1 MDTKHSLRGWLEPS
15 RVPLQGRDTSTYT
28 MLAMAV
34 ACYFLISM
42 QIFSAN
48 VTGHPV
54 SLSYMLEPE
63 DSPLTE
69 AEALSSYASGQ
80 FTKIPDLSGQLDI
93 GYQQRPAWVMM
104 EFNPPENLAA
114 DSYFVQLRHAYLNGS
129 FSNIQKSESGDLSI
143 SKTSAFTDT
152 VLPRTQGMNDIRY
165 ISFPMLAS
173 EGETFRALFKLKAHV
188 LSVQFVVQE
197 EKAFLSSALRE
208 LVPIAVLLGGLS
220 FLAFYNLMVGFVRR
234 EPEFLF
240 YGAYVCGVVLVAASI
255 NGTGHLFLWPD
266 VLWMHYNSANMFIN
280 LANLSYLGFAHF
292 MFRDTPYS
300 RWEGRVWVL
309 ATTLCVVGLFLQVFE
324 GGFYAS
330 LQANLCLLTVLLL
343 GLVRSVFARKQYGR
357 IANLFILS
365 ELCLFSGVVVWCMKM
380 FGLLPSTSF
389 TLNLVLLSSSLEA
402 VMFSFV
408 LSEKMRRTME
418 EKESALAQLIVAN
431 KELEERVR
439 DKTLALASRYTS
451 HEVLNPVFAIR
462 LKSERVIEVMTAE
475 SMKTHPSFARVHDVV
490 IEKSR
495 QICQL
500 LESISGTIRTIK
512 SISSTSVSDERE
524 ELDLSSLFDDAL
536 RIIEAKTVHANCRIS
551 SDFTAAQSVYA
562 RRSDVIHVF
571 VNLLSNALD
580 ATASGG
586 ASWIRVQSEI
596 ENPFQND
603 GSGSVRVSVTDSGP
617 GIDAEIAEKL
627 FLEPVT
633 SKQGQG
639 GMGFG
644 LRFCRQLLERNAGSI
659 GFDLKASQTL
669 FFFVLPSSS
678 AERSE
683 AVLYS
688 KAV

>member
-1 MDTKHSLRGWLEPS
+1 MDTKHSLTGWLERL
-15 RVPLQGRDTSTYT
+15 RVSLRGGDTSTYT

-48 VTGHPV
+48 VSGHPV
-54 SLSYMLEPE
+54 SLSYMLEQE
-63 DSPLTE
+63 NTPLTE
-69 AEALSSYASGQ
+69 AEALSGFASGQ
-80 FTKIPDLSGQLDI
+80 FTKTPDLSGQLDI

-104 EFNPPENLAA
+104 EFNPPDKGASE
-114 DSYFVQLRHAYLNGS
+114 SYIVQLRHAYLNGT
-129 FSNIQKSESGDLSI
+129 FSNIQETANGDLQV
-143 SKTSAFTDT
+143 SKITGFTDT

-165 ISFPMLAS
+165 ISFPMRAS
-173 EGETFRALFKLKAHV
+173 QGKTFRALFKLKAHV

-300 RWEGRVWVL
+300 RWERGVWVMVT
-309 ATTLCVVGLFLQVFE
+309 ALCFVGLFLQVFE

-330 LQANLCLLTVLLL
+330 LQANLCLMSVLLL
-343 GLVRSVFARKQYGR
+343 GLVRSVFARKQYGQ

-408 LSEKMRRTME
+408 LSEKMRRTMV
-418 EKESALAQLIVAN
+418 EKENALAQLIVAN
-431 KELEERVR
+431 NELEERVR

-462 LKSERVIEVMTAE
+462 LKSERVIDVMTAE
-475 SMKTHPSFARVHDVV
+475 STQPHPSFARVHEIVV
-490 IEKSR
+490 EKSR
-495 QICQL
+495 QICEL
-500 LESISGTIRTIK
+500 LETISGTIRTIK
-512 SISSTSVSDERE
+512 SISSTSVSDEQE
-524 ELDLSSLFDDAL
+524 ELDLSLLFEDAL
-536 RIIEAKTVHANCRIS
+536 RIIEAKTVHSNCKIS
-551 SDFTAAQSVYA
+551 SDFSAAQWVYA
-562 RRSDVIHVF
+562 RRSDVIHVL

-580 ATASGG
+580 ATASGS
-586 ASWIRVQSEI
+586 ASWIRVRSER
-596 ENPFQND
+596 ENPFQN
-603 GSGSVRVSVTDSGP
+603 GAAGSVRVNVTDSGP
-617 GIDAEIAEKL
+617 GVDAAIGEKL

-644 LRFCRQLLERNAGSI
+644 LRFCRQLLERNAGRI
-659 GFDLKASQTL
+659 GVDLNAAQTL
-669 FFFVLPSSS
+669 FFFVLPASQH
-678 AERSE
+678 ERSE
-683 AVLYS
+683 TLDYS